1 MTRLSTISSFKINK
15 YILLKLKND
24 NKTYIYVNGKKFRQ
38 CSYLLFIID
47 DLYKVKDFKSIDEV
61 SDELI
66 SKENK
71 IKINPLDEFWGHCS
85 NLQAWAENNYDTR
98 LLHSNLAFPLLK
110 TLSDEGDKKAEKV
123 FKEEI
128 AKRYLNGPLSTRI
141 YLIEQRFLYELT
153 KEERELLFNEETIYN
168 FYNEKT
174 NISLGLLE
182 ELYNLGYEKAL
193 IFLKQKIITS
203 LQNKNKFMLDNYPY
217 FKRYFKTKE
226 LYYQLINR
234 IQAKILLKIEKK
246 FSIQFQIVDKITY
259 QGNQIVIKNKRLKN
273 IFLESSTCNKNQQ
286 YQN

>member
-123 FKEEI
+123 FKEEFPK
-128 AKRYLNGPLSTRI
+128 AKVQRCQVHVARNVLANVPKKLKKAVADEMRSIFYASSKPKATEFFNGFQNRW
-141 YLIEQRFLYELT
+141 E
-153 KEERELLFNEETIYN
+153 KEIPSAV
-168 FYNEKT
+168 KC
-174 NISLGLLE
+174 
-182 ELYNLGYEKAL
+182 
-193 IFLKQKIITS
+193 
-203 LQNKNKFMLDNYPY
+203 LDNS
-217 FKRYFKTKE
+217 
-226 LYYQLINR
+226 
-234 IQAKILLKIEKK
+234 IESCLT
-246 FSIQFQIVDKITY
+246 FFICP
-259 QGNQIVIKNKRLKN
+259 
-273 IFLESSTCNKNQQ
+273 EEE
-286 YQN
+286 